1 MARIVFPDHRPERR
15 LSFRSPPDP
24 DEEPTTA
31 AVEVE
36 TPTEAEHPARDGAP
50 LVVDLQMEGLAPLYK
65 GFFSE
70 RTPVAALGTALAP
83 HVASRSVTVKAIWV
97 EETVTGSIQMLVPDG
112 ETALARAGA
121 GLRDGGDRLDI
132 APLAPYV
139 AALDGYRTALG
150 ERYDLRILS
159 FGLALELWDPHSEY
173 RCLWPTVDDP
183 QTGPELGPVLTCRD
197 PFGES
202 YEISREGG
210 SWPAS
215 IGGHKKARKALRGA
229 LGG

>member
-1 MARIVFPDHRPERR
+1 VVFSLITSLNIACPSDP
-15 LSFRSPPDP
+15 PPDP
-24 DEEPTTA
+24 EEESTPA
-31 AVEVE
+31 AVERE
-36 TPTEAEHPARDGAP
+36 LPTAAERPARAGAP

-70 RTPVAALGTALAP
+70 RTYVAALGTALAP

-97 EETVTGSIQMLVPDG
+97 EETVTGSIQLLVPDG
-112 ETALARAGA
+112 EAALARAGA
-121 GLRDGGDRLDI
+121 GLLDDGDRLDI
-132 APLAPYV
+132 VPLAPYV

-150 ERYDLRILS
+150 ERYDLRIFS

-173 RCLWPTVDDP
+173 RCMWPTVDDP
-183 QTGPELGPVLTCRD
+183 QTGPELGPLLTCRD

-202 YEISREGG
+202 YEIRREGD
-210 SWPAS
+210 SWPAA
-215 IGGHKKARKALRGA
+215 IEGHKKARKALLGA